1 MLVMIAVAGARE
13 AKRAGLDTV
22 AVKSI
27 AAIVERRARAPK
39 VTAGALK
46 ARMALLARL
55 EKQGLTLLPA
65 RFGTTAATPAEL
77 RKRLAPQ
84 AQALAE
90 ALARLRQRRQMT
102 IRVRGTRPA
111 PNRRSGA
118 AYLASLAR
126 AARLP
131 EADPLRRAVATLV
144 VDERVEPSAR
154 AGFLGAVHH
163 LVDTG
168 DVAAYADA
176 AAAAARRAPGTF
188 VVTGPMIP
196 FAFVPAL
203 DAGEEAS

>member
-1 MLVMIAVAGARE
+1 MLVMIAVAGARA

-27 AAIVERRARAPK
+27 AAIVERRTRAPK
-39 VTAGALK
+39 VTARALK
-46 ARMALLARL
+46 ARLSLLARL

-65 RFGTTAATPAEL
+65 RFGTTAATPAAL
-77 RKRLAPQ
+77 RALLAPQ
-84 AQALAE
+84 APALAE

-118 AYLASLAR
+118 AYLASLAG

-131 EADPLRRAVATLV
+131 EADPLRRAVAEFV
-144 VDERVEPSAR
+144 VDERVEPSPR

-163 LVDTG
+163 LVDTR
-168 DVAAYADA
+168 DVAAYPSAVA
-176 AAAAARRAPGTF
+176 RAARRAPGTF
-188 VVTGPMIP
+188 LVTGPMIP

-203 DAGEEAS
+203 DSGEGAS